1 MIGVP
6 LLDLMKDNAGHDRK
20 FKRYWVNFPVSIR
33 PVAGEDAEGAVPLS
47 PAPEDPAERLPALT
61 HNISLSGIAF
71 VCAGRY
77 EPGRL
82 VEIEIAL
89 EARTHFLLAR
99 VRRRRQLDLPG
110 EALYYYG
117 TQLVRTDAVLQFIPI
132 AAEFLL
138 AQGSERTAKRSNGMA
153 PKPVPMEQQ
162 VTRV

>member
-1 MIGVP
+1 MHVP

-20 FKRYWVNFPVSIR
+20 FKRYWVNFPVSVR
-33 PVAGEDAEGAVPLS
+33 AVAGEDAEEAGP

-77 EPGRL
+77 DPGGL
-82 VEIEIAL
+82 VEIEITL

-110 EALYYYG
+110 EALYHYG
-117 TQLVRTDAVLQFIPI
+117 TQLVRTDAVLQFIPA

-138 AQGSERTAKRSNGMA
+138 AQGGGRHTGRGSGTPPGPA
-153 PKPVPMEQQ
+153 PREQQ
-162 VTRV
+162 GAQA